1 MGLDAVELI
10 MAVEEAFDIQIPDRE
25 AEKLS
30 TVGQMYAFVVN
41 KLAFNERP
49 RCQSSAVFYQARR
62 ALVDLHGAPRRSV
75 SPSTRMDSLLPSTS
89 RRSDWQSLSRTM
101 EAQLPQL
108 EAPRWMR
115 LLSAGR
121 VVALIFA
128 CVAAYSVYPAFTAV
142 IFALG
147 SALLI
152 WMANRA
158 MSPFAVEI
166 PVECATVGGTVKAI
180 LRLNYG
186 TQTGTNRKWD
196 PHEVWETL
204 RSLIAEQ
211 LDVPLEAVT
220 ADAYFVDNLGAD

>member
-41 KLAFNERP
+41 KLAFNELP

-62 ALVDLHGAPRRSV
+62 ALMDLHGVPRRSV
-75 SPSTRMDSLLPSTS
+75 SPSTRMDSLLPSSS
-89 RRSDWQSLSRTM
+89 RRSDWQRLSRTM

-108 EAPRWMR
+108 EPPRWMG

-121 VVALIFA
+121 GAALLIA
-128 CVAAYSVYPAFTAV
+128 CAAAYFVYPVSTAV
-142 IFALG
+142 IFTLG

-152 WMANRA
+152 FMANQA
-158 MSPFAVEI
+158 MAPFAVEI
-166 PVECATVGGTVKAI
+166 PAEYATVGGTVRAVV
-180 LRLNYG
+180 RLNYG
-186 TQTGTNRKWD
+186 TQTGTKRKWD
-196 PHEVWETL
+196 PHQVWETL
-204 RSLIAEQ
+204 RGIIAEQ
-211 LDVPLEAVT
+211 LGVPLEAVT